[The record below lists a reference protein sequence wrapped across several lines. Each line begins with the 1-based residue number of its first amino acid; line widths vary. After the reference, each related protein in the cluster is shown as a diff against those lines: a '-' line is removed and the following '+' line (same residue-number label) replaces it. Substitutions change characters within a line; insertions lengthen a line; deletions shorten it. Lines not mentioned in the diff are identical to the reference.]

1 MIGNIEHFY
10 KPGITVM
17 RNSPI
22 SNGIGGWKSYY
33 EPHLDILGLIRP
45 LSGSEVQAAD
55 KLTLKANYRMYCG
68 VVDIKETDKVY
79 YNDAEYDV
87 IFVSNPMDMGNHL
100 QIDLLLVK

>member
-10 KPGITVM
+10 KPGIVIM
-17 RNSPI
+17 RNDPI
-22 SNGIGGWKSYY
+22 KNGIGGRKDYF
-33 EPHLDILGLIRP
+33 EPHLDISGLIRP

-79 YNDAEYDV
+79 WEDKEYDV
-87 IFVSNPMDMGNHL
+87 IFVSNPMDMDNHL
-100 QIDLLLVK
+100 QVDLLLVK